1 MEQSELRDWEARCIQ
16 EEPPACRAACPLHV
30 DVRAFMEAMAAG
42 KTVAARK
49 VLERTMPLPGVLAR
63 ICDHPCEA
71 ACLRRDLGGSL
82 AVGELERFCARNAPP
97 GPKPL
102 VLPAKGKRAA
112 VLGAGLAALTVA
124 WDLARKGYGVT
135 VSFQD
140 DAPGGRLRD
149 LPSTLLPPEVLAA
162 EVAMLARMGVAFAPA
177 TVLDAAFLASART
190 DFDAVFV
197 EYGAGAIPGKA
208 RGLCPDSRDA
218 VDQITLSASD
228 PGLCFG
234 GWPGPDG
241 AFSPMGCAADGR
253 RAASTM
259 DRILSGVSLTA
270 SREKEGPTPTRLFT
284 QTSHVPAAPWT
295 VPADPAGGLT
305 PAEAVAEAGRCLS
318 CECLECIKV
327 CAYLKRYQGY
337 PKTYA
342 RRFYNNAAIVKG
354 HHQANKMINSCSLCG
369 LCTEVCPE
377 SFSMADLCL
386 TARRDM
392 VERGTMPPSAFE
404 FALTDMAESDS
415 EACALAMPAPGA
427 GSCGH
432 LFFPGCQLAGA
443 SPDKVRLVY
452 DHLRGKLPGGV
463 GIRLG
468 CCGVPGRWAGREDLF
483 AASMARFR
491 ADWEGL
497 GRPRV
502 VAACATCLKTLTEAV
517 PDIPAVSLWR
527 VLAGETGLPGGAP
540 CAEAE
545 KRTLAVHDPC
555 TSRHDAQSR
564 AAVRDLL
571 SRLGVTA
578 LEPPLTGRFTECCGY
593 GGLMWNADPDMAK
606 TVAER
611 RADVAPGDYVVSCAM
626 CRDMLWRAGNRAVHL
641 LDLIFPGPGG
651 PGGPELAAPAGLSA
665 RRRNRA
671 ALRRDMAREIFG
683 IKEEAME
690 AQDGFAVTIAP
701 EVLALLEERRILDVD
716 VRAVVARAEATGE
729 KFLDKA
735 TGRYLAA
742 ARRGNVTFWVLYDG
756 RAGTFTVY
764 DAYCHRMDVPGA
776 SQGPDARTDQRG
788 EDRP

>member
-1 MEQSELRDWEARCIQ
+1 MDQNELRDWEARCIQ

-63 ICDHPCEA
+63 ICDHPCQA
-71 ACLRRDLGGSL
+71 ACVRRDLGGAL
-82 AVGELERFCARNAPP
+82 AVGDLERFCVKSAPA

-124 WDLARKGYGVT
+124 WDLVRKGYGVA
-135 VSFQD
+135 VHFRE
-140 DAPGGRLRD
+140 DAPGGWLRG
-149 LPSTLLPPEVLAA
+149 LPEPLLPPDVLAA
-162 EVAMLARMGVAFAPA
+162 EVAMLARMGVAFAA
-177 TVLDAAFLASART
+177 GQELSGDFLASMRSGC
-190 DFDAVFV
+190 DAVFV
-197 EYGAGAIPGKA
+197 EYGAGATAGQGP
-208 RGLCPDSRDA
+208 GLCPPNRAD
-218 VDQITLSASD
+218 VDPVTLARGE
-228 PGLCFG
+228 PGLFFG

-241 AFSPMGCAADGR
+241 GLSPMACAADGR
-253 RAASTM
+253 RAASGM
-259 DRILSGVSLTA
+259 DRAMSGASLTA
-270 SREKEGPTPTRLFT
+270 SREKEGACPTRLVVRT
-284 QTSHVPAAPWT
+284 TGIPAVPGT
-295 VPADPAGGLT
+295 VPADPAGGFT
-305 PAEAVAEAGRCLS
+305 PAEAVAEASRCLS
-318 CECLECIKV
+318 CECLECVKV

-354 HHQANKMINSCSLCG
+354 NHQANKMINSCSLCG

-377 SFSMADLCL
+377 SFSMAELCL

-392 VERGTMPPSAFE
+392 ATRGVMPPSAFE
-404 FALTDMAESDS
+404 FALLDMAESDS
-415 EACALAMPAPGA
+415 EACALAMPGPGA
-427 GSCGH
+427 ESCAH

-443 SPDKVRLVY
+443 SPDTVGMVY
-452 DHLRGKLPGGV
+452 AHLRDTLPGGV

-491 ADWEGL
+491 ADWERL

-502 VAACATCLKTLTEAV
+502 VAACATCLKTLVEAV

-527 VLAGETGLPGGAP
+527 VLAGETGLPGNAP
-540 CAEAE
+540 RAGDGSRA
-545 KRTLAVHDPC
+545 LAVHDPC
-555 TSRHDAQSR
+555 SSRHDPQSQ

-571 SRLGVTA
+571 SRLGIAV

-593 GGLMWNADPDMAK
+593 GGLMWNADPDMAR
-606 TVAER
+606 TVAGR
-611 RADVAPGDYVVSCAM
+611 RVGVAPGDYVVSCAM

-671 ALRRDMAREIFG
+671 ALRRDILAAVFG
-683 IKEEAME
+683 RKEEAME
-690 AQDGFAVTIAP
+690 DKGGAVVGIAP
-701 EVLALLEERRILDVD
+701 KVLALLEERRILDVD

-735 TGRYLAA
+735 TGRFLAA

-756 RAGTFTVY
+756 GDGAFTVH

-776 SQGPDARTDQRG
+776 SRGTDARTDQRTG
-788 EDRP
+788 DHP

>member
-1 MEQSELRDWEARCIQ
+1 MDQSELRDWEARCIQ

-71 ACLRRDLGGSL
+71 ACVRRDQGGPL
-82 AVGELERFCARNAPP
+82 AVGELERFCVENAPA

-102 VLPAKGKRAA
+102 VLPAKGRRAA
-112 VLGAGLAALTVA
+112 VLGSGLCALTVA
-124 WDLARKGYGVT
+124 WDLVRKGYGVA
-135 VSFQD
+135 VHFRE
-140 DAPGGRLRD
+140 DAPGGWLRG
-149 LPSTLLPPEVLAA
+149 LPESLLPPDVLAA
-162 EVAMLARMGVAFAPA
+162 EVAMLTRMGVAFSAGQR
-177 TVLDAAFLASART
+177 LSRDYLASVRS
-190 DFDAVFV
+190 DCDAVFV
-197 EYGAGAIPGKA
+197 EYGAGAPPERA
-208 RGLCPDSRDA
+208 CGLCPASRGD
-218 VDQITLSASD
+218 VDPVTLAMAE
-228 PGLCFG
+228 PGLFFG

-241 AFSPMGCAADGR
+241 VFSPMAQAADGR
-253 RAASTM
+253 RAASGM
-259 DRILSGVSLTA
+259 DRGMSGASLTA
-270 SREKEGPTPTRLFT
+270 AREKEGTYPTRLVVRT
-284 QTSHVPAAPWT
+284 TGIPAVPRT
-295 VPADPAGGLT
+295 VPADPREGFT
-305 PAEAVAEAGRCLS
+305 SAEAAVEAGRCLS
-318 CECLECIKV
+318 CQCLECVKV
-327 CAYLKRYQGY
+327 CAYLERYQGY

-354 HHQANKMINSCSLCG
+354 HHQANRMINSCSLCG

-392 VERGTMPPSAFE
+392 VERGKMPPSAFE

-415 EACALAMPAPGA
+415 EACALAMPGPGA
-427 GSCGH
+427 ETCGH

-443 SPDKVRLVY
+443 SPDTVGLVY

-483 AASMARFR
+483 AASMTRFR
-491 ADWEGL
+491 ADWERL

-502 VAACATCLKTLTEAV
+502 VAACATCLKTLVEAA

-527 VLAGETGLPGGAP
+527 VLAEETGLPEGA
-540 CAEAE
+540 ARADVE

-555 TSRHDAQSR
+555 TSRHDPQSQ

-571 SRLGVTA
+571 SRLGVTV
-578 LEPPLTGRFTECCGY
+578 LEPPLTGRLTECCGY

-606 TVAER
+606 TVAGR
-611 RADVAPGDYVVSCAM
+611 RAGVAPGDYVVSCAM

-641 LDLIFPGPGG
+641 LDMIFPGKGAPA
-651 PGGPELAAPAGLSA
+651 GPELSAPAGLSA

-671 ALRRDMAREIFG
+671 ALRRDILAAVFG
-683 IKEEAME
+683 RKEEAME
-690 AQDGFAVTIAP
+690 ERGGAAVDIAP
-701 EVLALLEERRILDVD
+701 EVLVLLEEHRILDVD

-742 ARRGNVTFWVLYDG
+742 ARRGNVTFWVLYEPRDG
-756 RAGTFTVY
+756 AFTVH

-776 SQGPDARTDQRG
+776 SQGPDARTDQRTG
-788 EDRP
+788 DHP